1 MERTNAK
8 LIKAF
13 AKVLKR
19 KRREAGLSQEEL
31 AFRSELSPSYISLL
45 ETANCQPTLTVL
57 AELANCLGV
66 GLPDLLAEV
75 TVEEASLE
83 RRP

>member
-19 KRREAGLSQEEL
+19 RRRAAGLSQEEL

-45 ETANCQPTLTVL
+45 ETANRQPTLTVL
-57 AELANCLGV
+57 AELADRLDV
-66 GLPDLLAEV
+66 GLPELLAEIIA
-75 TVEEASLE
+75 ELNE
-83 RRP
+83 